1 MVKEVGLKRS
11 YNMIDRNGKIV
22 RYLMIAKG
30 CLYLAAGIA
39 FLLSVSLWFTGNHLE
54 GVFVATWVPSILV
67 FGLILLWGK
76 DGD

>member
-1 MVKEVGLKRS
+1 
-11 YNMIDRNGKIV
+11 
-22 RYLMIAKG
+22 MIAKG